1 VVDSLSTA
9 ISHIISSTDLTVI
22 WGSGGTFKSFF
33 TQLPLLCCT
42 NQSQQQ
48 RKKKKK
54 KDDFGV
60 YCTLFQQFLVLEAY
74 FARLALLFGFPIIV
88 GMGVARSSSYV

>member
-1 VVDSLSTA
+1 
-9 ISHIISSTDLTVI
+9 
-22 WGSGGTFKSFF
+22 
-33 TQLPLLCCT
+33 LLCST
-42 NQSQQQ
+42 NQSQK

-54 KDDFGV
+54 KKKDEFGV

-74 FARLALLFGFPIIV
+74 FAGLALLFGFPIIV

>member
-1 VVDSLSTA
+1 MDSLSTA

-33 TQLPLLCCT
+33 TQLHLLCCT
-42 NQSQQQ
+42 NQSQK
-48 RKKKKK
+48 KKKKK
-54 KDDFGV
+54 KDEFGV

-74 FARLALLFGFPIIV
+74 FAGLALLFGFPIIV
-88 GMGVARSSSYV
+88 GMVVARSSSYV